1 MNKEIEKL
9 GEKDIVIVGFGRE
22 GQSTYRFIR
31 SFYPDKPLAIA
42 DQNNVSLD
50 DPNTTT
56 YTGVEYLNSLMQYD
70 TVFKSPGISD
80 SLPQIKEAK
89 DKGIEV
95 TSQTRLFFAI
105 CEGKIVGITGTK
117 GKSTTTSLVHHML
130 TESGLPAVLL
140 GNIGKPCL
148 DYLGDDFGK
157 ENYFCFELSSYQLS
171 DLDKSPHIGVFLNVF
186 REHLDYHGSEK
197 AYFEAKSNITS
208 HQSQSDFFVYNADFS
223 AVAQLAQETKARAL
237 GFSLEQD
244 SKADVHLNNGNLVYL
259 ADGKEEKIVAVKD
272 IPLIGK
278 HNLNNVMAAILVA
291 KALNIPTTK
300 IAEAISTFMPLEHR
314 LQLIAKKE
322 GVEFIDDAVAT
333 IPEATIA
340 AIRALKG
347 RVGSVILGGTDRG
360 PDFESLAR
368 ELLQEKVSAV
378 ALFPDTGKRI
388 WDAIEKLSSSE
399 VPEHIFVEGMQ
410 EAVDFCYKN
419 TPKGKVCLLSTASPS
434 YSVFANYE
442 DKANHFRQAIAN
454 LM

>member
-1 MNKEIEKL
+1 MNREIEKL

-22 GQSTYRFIR
+22 GQSIYRFIR
-31 SFYPDKPLAIA
+31 KFYPEKPLAIA
-42 DQNNVSLD
+42 DRNDVSVD
-50 DPNTTT
+50 DLNITT
-56 YTGVEYLNSLMQYD
+56 YTGVEYLDSLMQYD

-80 SLPQIKEAK
+80 SLPQIKDAK
-89 DKGIEV
+89 EKGIEV

-105 CEGKIVGITGTK
+105 CEGKIIGITGTK
-117 GKSTTTSLVHHML
+117 GKSTTTSLVHHIL
-130 TESGLPAVLL
+130 TESDLPAVLL

-148 DYLGDDFGK
+148 DNLGDDFGK

-171 DLDKSPHIGVFLNVF
+171 DLDKSPHIGVFLNIF

-197 AYFEAKSNITS
+197 AYFKAKSNITR
-208 HQSQSDFFVYNADFS
+208 HQSRSDFFVYNVDS
-223 AVAQLAQETKARAL
+223 EAVAKLAVETKARTL
-237 GFSLEQD
+237 GFSLEGR
-244 SKADVHLNNGNLVYL
+244 NGAGVFVSGENIIYRVG
-259 ADGKEEKIVAVKD
+259 GKEESVIDVKKV
-272 IPLIGK
+272 PLIGK
-278 HNLNNVMAAILVA
+278 HNLNNIMAAILVA

-300 IAEAISTFMPLEHR
+300 IAEAISTFTPLEHR
-314 LQLIAKKE
+314 LQLVAKKGE
-322 GVEFIDDAVAT
+322 IEFIDDAVAT

-360 PDFESLAR
+360 QNFESLAR

-388 WDAIEKLSSSE
+388 WNAIEKLTSSE

-434 YSVFANYE
+434 YSVFRDYE

-454 LM
+454 LI